1 MQNEIIPITVE
12 NTIHAPA
19 EKVWEFWTS
28 PVHITK
34 WNNASDDWH
43 TPFAENDLCV
53 GGKFLF
59 RMESKDGTMGFDFN
73 GVYDVIKPKEQITYT
88 IEDGRKVNVLFTTQ
102 GKATTVS
109 EIFEAESEN
118 PVELQQK
125 GWQAILDNFKKY
137 VENN

>member
-12 NTIHAPA
+12 NTIQAPA
-19 EKVWEFWTS
+19 EKVWELWTS

-73 GVYDVIKPKEQITYT
+73 GIYDVIKPNEQITYT
-88 IEDGRKVNVLFTTQ
+88 IEDGRKVNVLFTTE
-102 GKATTVS
+102 GKATIVS
-109 EIFEAESEN
+109 ETFEAESEN